1 MSFQKIES
9 AINTAKQI
17 THWNSLL
24 IEYNHKRNPN
34 EYVCYNINF
43 ASAQLLNDIITS
55 MCDAFLSIVKK
66 QNRILEYTAQNPK
79 NTTEKLDVTG
89 ELMQL
94 SWTSLVDHINNSD
107 DSVDLKDISANAFIF
122 TGSYEDDDGNN
133 KNLYLL
139 AQKNPVL
146 SFKKR
151 TPIFSARNNTITQTT
166 DPLVQFGK
174 CFDILI
180 VNNTLYSINNNFES
194 IFNIEYS
201 HRIVC
206 QERLQ
211 ELEAAD
217 IVDDIDS
224 YKTFASSGQN
234 PKKFI
239 TYNPEIVKKI
249 TKKQK
254 YKDLLI
260 NRLHIPVN
268 PATNKFDLSDPKNA
282 KNFTLAIC
290 DKTKNN
296 MFDDGVCE
304 VPSSSPISFT

>member
-1 MSFQKIES
+1 MSFEKIES
-9 AINTAKQI
+9 AIKTAKQI
-17 THWNSLL
+17 THWNFHL
-24 IEYNHKRNPN
+24 IEYNHKKSPN

-43 ASAQLLNDIITS
+43 ASAQLINDIIIS
-55 MCDAFLSIVKK
+55 MCDAFLDVVKN

-79 NTTEKLDVTG
+79 NTTEKLDVTS

-94 SWTSLVDHINNSD
+94 SWSSLVEHINNSD

-122 TGSYEDDDGNN
+122 VGNYEDANGKS

-139 AQKNPVL
+139 TQKNPVL

-151 TPIFSARNNTITQTT
+151 TPIFSARNNTITETT
-166 DPLVQFGK
+166 EPLVQFGK
-174 CFDILI
+174 CFNILVVDNI
-180 VNNTLYSINNNFES
+180 LYSINHNFES

-201 HRIVC
+201 HKIVC
-206 QERLQ
+206 QKRLQ
-211 ELEAAD
+211 DLETAD
-217 IVDDIDS
+217 IVDDIET
-224 YKTFASSGQN
+224 YKVFASSGQN

-239 TYNPEIVKKI
+239 TYKPEIVEKL
-249 TKKQK
+249 KKQE
-254 YKDLLI
+254 YKNVLK

-268 PATNKFDLSDPKNA
+268 PTTNKFDLSDKKNA
-282 KNFTLAIC
+282 RNFTLAIC
-290 DKTKNN
+290 DKAKNN

>member
-9 AINTAKQI
+9 AINTVKKI
-17 THWNSLL
+17 THWNTFL
-24 IEYNHKRNPN
+24 IEYNHKRHPN

-43 ASAQLLNDIITS
+43 ASPQLLSDIITS
-55 MCDAFLSIVKK
+55 MCDAFLSVVKK

-79 NTTEKLDVTG
+79 NTTEKLDVTS
-89 ELMQL
+89 ELMQI
-94 SWTSLVDHINNSD
+94 SWSSLLNHINTSD
-107 DSVDLKDISANAFIF
+107 DTIDLKDISANAFVF
-122 TGSYEDDDGNN
+122 VGSYEDVNGNN
-133 KNLYLL
+133 KNLYLMS
-139 AQKNPVL
+139 QKNPVL

-151 TPIFSARNNTITQTT
+151 TPIFSARNNTIVETT
-166 DPLVQFGK
+166 TPLIQFGK

-180 VNNTLYSINNNFES
+180 VDNILYSTNNNFES

-201 HRIVC
+201 HKIVC
-206 QERLQ
+206 HERLQ
-211 ELEAAD
+211 DLETAD
-217 IVDDIDS
+217 IIDDIDS
-224 YKTFASSGQN
+224 YKTFASSGQT

-239 TYNPEIVKKI
+239 TYNPEIVKKLQ
-249 TKKQK
+249 KQN
-254 YKDLLI
+254 YKDLLK

-268 PATNKFDLSDPKNA
+268 PITHKFDLSNPKNA

-290 DKTKNN
+290 DKAKNN

>member
-1 MSFQKIES
+1 MSLQKIEN

-17 THWNSLL
+17 THWDSLL
-24 IEYNHKRNPN
+24 IEYNHKKNPN

-43 ASAQLLNDIITS
+43 ASAQLLNKIVTT

-89 ELMQL
+89 QLMQI
-94 SWTSLVDHINNSD
+94 SWTSLINHINNSD
-107 DSVDLKDISANAFIF
+107 DSVDLKNISANAFIF
-122 TGSYEDDDGNN
+122 AGSYDDSEGND

-139 AQKNPVL
+139 AQKNPIM

-151 TPIFSARNNTITQTT
+151 TPIFSARNNTIAETT
-166 DPLVQFGK
+166 EPLVQFGK
-174 CFDILI
+174 CFDMLI
-180 VNNTLYSINNNFES
+180 VDNTLYSINNNFES

-201 HRIVC
+201 HKIVC
-206 QERLQ
+206 QERLE
-211 ELEAAD
+211 ELESAG
-217 IVDDIDS
+217 IVDDIDL
-224 YKTFASSGQN
+224 YKTFAASGQN

-239 TYNPEIVKKI
+239 TYDPGIVAKL
-249 TKKQK
+249 KKQK
-254 YKDLLI
+254 YKTLI
-260 NRLHIPVN
+260 TDQLHIPVN
-268 PATNKFDLSDPKNA
+268 PATHKFDLSEPQNA

-290 DKTKNN
+290 GKTKLN

-304 VPSSSPISFT
+304 VPSSIPISFT

>member
-1 MSFQKIES
+1 MSFQRIES
-9 AINTAKQI
+9 AINTAKLI

-24 IEYNHKRNPN
+24 IEYNHKRSPN

-43 ASAQLLNDIITS
+43 ASTQLLNDIITP
-55 MCDAFLSIVKK
+55 MCNAFLSVVKK

-79 NTTEKLDVTG
+79 NTTEKLDVTNK
-89 ELMQL
+89 LMRL
-94 SWTSLVDHINNSD
+94 SWPSLINHINNSD
-107 DSVDLKDISANAFIF
+107 DSVDLKNISANAFIF
-122 TGSYEDDDGNN
+122 AGNYDDTDGNN

-151 TPIFSARNNTITQTT
+151 TPIFSTRNNTIVETAE
-166 DPLVQFGK
+166 PLVQFGK
-174 CFDILI
+174 CFDVLI
-180 VNNTLYSINNNFES
+180 VDNTLYSINNNFES

-201 HRIVC
+201 HKIVC
-206 QERLQ
+206 QEHLQ
-211 ELEAAD
+211 ELDAAD
-217 IVDDIDS
+217 IIEDIDS

-239 TYNPEIVKKI
+239 TYNPQIVEKL
-249 TKKQK
+249 KKQK
-254 YKDLLI
+254 YKDLLK
-260 NRLHIPVN
+260 NQLHIPVN
-268 PATNKFDLSDPKNA
+268 PTTHKFDLSDPKNA
-282 KNFTLAIC
+282 RNFTLAIC
-290 DKTKNN
+290 GKAKNN

>member
-9 AINTAKQI
+9 AIKTAKQI
-17 THWNSLL
+17 THWNFQL
-24 IEYNHKRNPN
+24 IEYNHKKSPN

-43 ASAQLLNDIITS
+43 ASAQLINDIIIS
-55 MCDAFLSIVKK
+55 MCDAFLAVVKK

-79 NTTEKLDVTG
+79 NTTEKLDVTS

-94 SWTSLVDHINNSD
+94 SWSSLVEHINNSD

-122 TGSYEDDDGNN
+122 VGNYEDANGKS

-139 AQKNPVL
+139 TQKNPVL

-151 TPIFSARNNTITQTT
+151 TPIFSARNNTITKTT
-166 DPLVQFGK
+166 EPLVQFGK
-174 CFDILI
+174 CFNILI
-180 VNNTLYSINNNFES
+180 VDNILYSINNNFES

-201 HRIVC
+201 HKIVC
-206 QERLQ
+206 HERLQ
-211 ELEAAD
+211 DLETAD
-217 IVDDIDS
+217 IVDDIET
-224 YKTFASSGQN
+224 YKVFASSGQN

-239 TYNPEIVKKI
+239 TYEPEIVEKL
-249 TKKQK
+249 KKQE
-254 YKDLLI
+254 YKDLLK

-268 PATNKFDLSDPKNA
+268 PTTNKFDLSDLKNA

-296 MFDDGVCE
+296 MFDDGICE

>member
-34 EYVCYNINF
+34 EYICYNINF
-43 ASAQLLNDIITS
+43 ASAQLLNVIITS
-55 MCDAFLSIVKK
+55 MCDAFLNVVKK

-94 SWTSLVDHINNSD
+94 SWTSLVNHINNSD

-122 TGSYEDDDGNN
+122 AGSYEDDDGNS

-139 AQKNPVL
+139 AQKNPVM

-166 DPLVQFGK
+166 EPLVQFGK

-180 VNNTLYSINNNFES
+180 VDNTLYSINNNFES

-211 ELEAAD
+211 ELETAD

-239 TYNPEIVKKI
+239 TYNPEIVKKL
-249 TKKQK
+249 KKQK
-254 YKDLLI
+254 YKDLLK

-268 PATNKFDLSDPKNA
+268 PTTNKFDLSDHKNA

-290 DKTKNN
+290 DKAKNN

>member
-9 AINTAKQI
+9 AIKTAKQI
-17 THWNSLL
+17 THWNFHL
-24 IEYNHKRNPN
+24 IEYNHKKYPN
-34 EYVCYNINF
+34 EYVCYNVNF

-55 MCDAFLSIVKK
+55 MCDTFLDVVKK
-66 QNRILEYTAQNPK
+66 QNHILEYTAQNPK
-79 NTTEKLDVTG
+79 NTTEKLDVTN

-94 SWTSLVDHINNSD
+94 SWPSLVEHINNSD
-107 DSVDLKDISANAFIF
+107 DSVDLKNISANAFVF
-122 TGSYEDDDGNN
+122 VGNYEDTDGNS

-139 AQKNPVL
+139 TQKNPVL

-151 TPIFSARNNTITQTT
+151 TPIFSARNNTITETT
-166 DPLVQFGK
+166 EPLVQFGK
-174 CFDILI
+174 CFNILI
-180 VNNTLYSINNNFES
+180 VDNILYSINNNFES

-201 HRIVC
+201 HKIVC
-206 QERLQ
+206 RERLQ
-211 ELEAAD
+211 DLETAD
-217 IVDDIDS
+217 IVDDIES

-239 TYNPEIVKKI
+239 TYNPEIVEKL
-249 TKKQK
+249 KKQE
-254 YKDLLI
+254 YKDLLK
-260 NRLHIPVN
+260 NYLHIPVN
-268 PATNKFDLSDPKNA
+268 PTTDKFDLSDIKNA

-290 DKTKNN
+290 DKAKNN